1 MYYFILLS
9 AFKALLS
16 FIKILFF
23 IKNSSQIIYT
33 AIIEIRIIAIIYIV
47 NLNISIFRFIF
58 QIWCLQIN
66 TPSVAQKDHIALH
79 HLVS

>member
-33 AIIEIRIIAIIYIV
+33 AIIEIRIIAIIYMV
-47 NLNISIFRFIF
+47 NLNISIFRVIF
-58 QIWCLQIN
+58 QIQCLQTN
-66 TPSVAQKDHIALH
+66 TPSVAQKEHIALH